1 MRPTITVKLKP
12 YLQEF
17 VVCALA
23 DEAPKASRRN
33 FIGAI
38 LSPLLEYTPEDHVP
52 GQMKGEEYVC
62 FPLPREAYGKEPRRG
77 TLHLSE
83 ENQRIFERIINI
95 YFKSIFFQFV
105 DDKIRYKGQIKECI
119 LMFCAHYQITFN
131 KINYEMLKKSYYRYR
146 KSLKKQSFFAHFVS
160 LCCPLIILL

>member
-1 MRPTITVKLKP
+1 MKPTITIKIKP

-17 VVCALA
+17 IICALG

-38 LSPLLEYTPEDHVP
+38 LSPLLEYTPQDHVP
-52 GQMKGEEYVC
+52 RQIKGEDSFT
-62 FPLPREAYGKEPRRG
+62 FPLPREAYGKETRRG
-77 TLHLSE
+77 TLYVSK
-83 ENQRIFERIINI
+83 ENQLIFERILRI

-105 DDKIRYKGQIKECI
+105 DDKIRYNRQIKDCI

-146 KSLKKQSFFAHFVS
+146 KSLKKRSFFAHFLS